1 MVLFFFKFMILEFLM
16 EKCVDRLQSNMTI
29 GLDYFNQSLFGWEP
43 LLEPFIIKRLAMQW
57 RNKHFNF
64 DLVAGFFNL
73 LLIINI
79 DF

>member
-1 MVLFFFKFMILEFLM
+1 M

-43 LLEPFIIKRLAMQW
+43 LLEPFIIERLAMQW

-64 DLVAGFFNL
+64 DLVAGFF
-73 LLIINI
+73 
-79 DF
+79 